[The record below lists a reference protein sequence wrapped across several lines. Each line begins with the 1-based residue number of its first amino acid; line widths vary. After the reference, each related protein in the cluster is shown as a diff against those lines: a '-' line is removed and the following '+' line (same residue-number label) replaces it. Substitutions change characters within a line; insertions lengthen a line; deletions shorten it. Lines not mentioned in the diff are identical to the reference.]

1 VGDEY
6 SHEDAVVI
14 ATNAPG
20 APREFTTPFGLT
32 QPGTKIAL
40 KVFVILSTGN
50 EAGSAAMFVER
61 PVSLPQ
67 AA

>member
-1 VGDEY
+1 M
-6 SHEDAVVI
+6 I

-20 APREFTTPFGLT
+20 APREFVVPFGPN
-32 QPGTKIAL
+32 QPGAKVAL
-40 KVFVILSTGN
+40 KVFVILTTDN

-61 PVSLPQ
+61 PVSLPL